1 MKLKFTF
8 LLGVVLLFWSS
19 FLQAGP
25 GEGLGLFL
33 DFGQLK
39 AVNYNTEIEYQTS
52 KIGGGQYDYQFTL
65 GGSFSFSLFGT
76 EFGGKGVL
84 PDNTKYEYYKA
95 GIMGAEFRAWL
106 GPLFVGVHGG
116 QYFLTWIESLSLG
129 SYSGI
134 KWSTGSG
141 WGLGLES
148 GSGWSLSWYNE
159 KSEKIIFGNLPDQ
172 RVEGNRILLGYRWR

>member
-8 LLGVVLLFWSS
+8 LLAVVLSFWSY

-25 GEGLGLFL
+25 SEGLGLFL
-33 DFGQLK
+33 DFGQIK
-39 AVNYNTEIEYQTS
+39 AVNNSTGTEYQTS

-65 GGSFSFSLFGT
+65 GDSFSFAFFGT
-76 EFGGKGVL
+76 EFAGKGAL
-84 PDNTKYEYYKA
+84 PDNKKYKYYKA
-95 GIMGAEFRAWL
+95 GILGAEFRIWM
-106 GPLFVGVHGG
+106 GPLFIGLHGG

-134 KWSTGSG
+134 KWNTGSG

-148 GSGWSLSWYNE
+148 ESGFSLSWYNE
-159 KSEKIIFGNLPDQ
+159 KSEKIIFDNLPDQ